1 MATRMEQVTEK
12 IALAVLR
19 NVCIAVEPPLSMEKL
34 EKNFYARWPTEG
46 SRFPM
51 NDAMLAAQNAAIAS
65 KERTRSAWDEE
76 GTLKTPITDIWDE
89 VVAEA
94 IAEYFYKDHVEI
106 VAQYFGKARE
116 NFDRGTPLEGT
127 EALTDAVRTALG
139 YIAATRE
146 WPHGTRGDLY
156 NVVEGLAA
164 GALPK
169 EDDNALEYP
178 DTVSEEGADL
188 CSTFAA
194 SMGRPDS
201 VRFGLYGDNQNA
213 VREDA
218 TLFAT
223 RTIELAKRLAKE
235 KAVIP

>member
-1 MATRMEQVTEK
+1 MATRMEQATEN

-19 NVCIAVEPPLSMEKL
+19 SVSVAVEPPLSMEKL
-34 EKNFYARWPTEG
+34 ENNFYSRWPTEG

-51 NDAMLAAQNAAIAS
+51 NDAMRAARYAAIVS
-65 KERTRSAWDEE
+65 KERTCSAWDEE

-146 WPHGTRGDLY
+146 WPHGTQGELY
-156 NVVEGLAA
+156 NVAEGLAT
-164 GALPK
+164 GSLPK
-169 EDDNALEYP
+169 EDDNWWEYP
-178 DTVSEEGADL
+178 DTATDEAQS
-188 CSTFAA
+188 FAA
-194 SMGRPDS
+194 SSRQAWGAPAR
-201 VRFGLYGDNQNA
+201 
-213 VREDA
+213 
-218 TLFAT
+218 
-223 RTIELAKRLAKE
+223 
-235 KAVIP
+235 